1 MFARFARS
9 WALAQ
14 ECIDVLMADKSLLVF
29 PLLSS
34 IAMVL
39 IIGSFA
45 IPLIPAFGFLAGH
58 GSDHVVSALAYVA
71 LFIFYWLQYTV
82 VIFFNTALVEVAMR
96 RFDGQEATLSDGLR
110 RAWSRLPMIM
120 GYALIAATVG
130 TLLRFIAERVG
141 LIGKLVIGLIG
152 FAWSVATALVVPVLA
167 AENIGPIDVIGRSAE
182 LIKKTWGEQIIGNA
196 GIGMVFFLASLLGI
210 MCGGFLVIAAFA
222 SHQAV
227 AGVVLLI
234 LLILGIGLLSI
245 ASSALQ
251 GIYSAALYRYANG
264 KPTLGIDQAL
274 LGSAFQPKT

>member
-1 MFARFARS
+1 VFARFARS
-9 WALAQ
+9 WDLAQ
-14 ECIDVLMADKSLLVF
+14 ACIGVLIADKSLLVF

-34 IAMVL
+34 VAMVL
-39 IIGSFA
+39 IVGTFA

-58 GSDHVVSALAYVA
+58 GSDHVVSAVAYVA
-71 LFIFYWLQYTV
+71 LFIFYWLQFTI

-96 RFDGQEATLSDGLR
+96 HFDGQQAGLGDGLR

-152 FAWSVATALVVPVLA
+152 LAWSVATALVVPVLA
-167 AENIGPIDVIGRSAE
+167 AENVGPIDVIGRSTE
-182 LIKKTWGEQIIGNA
+182 LIKKAWGEQMIGNA
-196 GIGMVFFLASLLGI
+196 GIGIVFFLASLLGI
-210 MCGGFLVIAAFA
+210 ACGGFLVIAAFA

-234 LLILGIGLLSI
+234 LLILGIGLLAI

-264 KPTLGIDQAL
+264 KPTHGIDQAL
-274 LGSAFQPKT
+274 LSSAFQPKT